1 MEDQERSYL
10 EKVMIEERT
19 RASQFFNFYK
29 PVLEMEMTLI
39 SEIEKLEN
47 LLTTT
52 TEKCTK
58 PTDLPEVAK
67 DLIKDLK
74 VPDGL
79 RPGNRETSSA
89 VRVYNLLFDI

>member
-1 MEDQERSYL
+1 
-10 EKVMIEERT
+10 MIEERT

-39 SEIEKLEN
+39 SEIEKLDN

-52 TEKCTK
+52 AEKCTK

-74 VPDGL
+74 VPDAL

-89 VRVYNLLFDI
+89 VSVEDLFFPIFC